1 MARVNSN
8 RYNFVEVVEKYLT
21 EYHQECVEA
30 MMTSIREVAKEGAKR
45 IKDSPATPK
54 RTGKY
59 AKGWTYKVETGR
71 IKVGAVVYGKKPT
84 YRTAHLL
91 EHGHAV
97 RRGGRKIGDAEP
109 REHIYPVEQWMIDEA
124 VDRIIQKMEGLA

>member
-30 MMTSIREVAKEGAKR
+30 MMTSIREVSKEGVKR
-45 IKDSPATPK
+45 LKHDSPK
-54 RTGKY
+54 RSGRY
-59 AKGWTYKVETGR
+59 AGGWTYKVETGR
-71 IKVGAVVYGKKPT
+71 IKVGAVVYGRKPT
-84 YRTAHLL
+84 YRQAHLL